1 MTRPISLPKLKAV
14 LFDMDGL
21 IVDTEPIHFQAFR
34 QYMKNHG
41 VDMPESMMADFIGL
55 PEADNLRDL
64 KAKYRLDTSLEQM
77 VAERRVI
84 YLDLIRTLPLRVFPG
99 FWEFSAAARERGLKQ
114 AVVSSAPQEQVEIVL
129 SRLFE
134 GRPDGPAASCFDGI
148 VTGDDIHR
156 NKPAPDIYLEGATR
170 VGAAPDRCLA
180 LEDSPPGAQSAVSAG
195 MTAIAIPNE
204 YTEGLDFPGA
214 AAVLPSLDAARD
226 YLGW

>member
-1 MTRPISLPKLKAV
+1 MTQPISLPNLEAV

-21 IVDTEPIHFQAFR
+21 IVDTEPVHFQAFK
-34 QYMKNHG
+34 QYMKKHG

-64 KAKYRLDTSLEQM
+64 KAKYRLDASLEQM

-134 GRPDGPAASCFDGI
+134 GRDDGPSASYFDGI
-148 VTGDDIHR
+148 VTGDDIHH

-170 VGAAPDRCLA
+170 VGAAPERCLA

-204 YTEGLDFPGA
+204 YTASLDFPGA
-214 AAVLPSLDAARD
+214 AAVLPSLHAARE
-226 YLGW
+226 YLDW

>member
-1 MTRPISLPKLKAV
+1 MTQPTSLPNLEAV

-21 IVDTEPIHFQAFR
+21 IIDTEPIHFQAFKK
-34 QYMKNHG
+34 YMQQHG
-41 VDMPESMMADFIGL
+41 VDMPESMMVDFIGL

-64 KAKYRLDTSLEQM
+64 KAKFKLDAPLEQM

-134 GRPDGPAASCFDGI
+134 GRPDGPPASYFDGI
-148 VTGDDIHR
+148 VTGDDIHH

-170 VGAAPDRCLA
+170 VGVAPDRCLA

-204 YTEGLDFPGA
+204 YTERLDFSGVTA
-214 AAVLPSLDAARD
+214 ILPSLHAARE

>member
-1 MTRPISLPKLKAV
+1 VTRPISLPKLKAV

-99 FWEFSAAARERGLKQ
+99 FWEFSAATRERGLRQ

-134 GRPDGPAASCFDGI
+134 GRPDGPAADYFDGI
-148 VTGDDIHR
+148 VTGDDIHH

-180 LEDSPPGAQSAVSAG
+180 LEDSPPGAQSAVAAG

>member
-1 MTRPISLPKLKAV
+1 MTQPLPLPTLEAV

-21 IVDTEPIHFQAFR
+21 IVDTEPIHFQAFK
-34 QYMKNHG
+34 QYMKQHG
-41 VDMPESMMADFIGL
+41 VDMPESMMTDFIGL
-55 PEADNLRDL
+55 PEADNLLDL
-64 KAKYRLDTSLEQM
+64 KAKFRLDASLEQM

-84 YLDLIRTLPLRVFPG
+84 YLDLIRTQALRVFPG

-134 GRPDGPAASCFDGI
+134 GRPDGPPTSYFDGI
-148 VTGDDIHR
+148 VTGDDIHH
-156 NKPAPDIYLEGATR
+156 NKPAPDIYLEGAKR
-170 VGAAPDRCLA
+170 VGIAPDRCLA
-180 LEDSPPGAQSAVSAG
+180 LEDSPPGAQSAVLAG

-204 YTEGLDFPGA
+204 YTERLDFPA
-214 AAVLPSLDAARD
+214 VAAVLPSLDAARE

>member
-1 MTRPISLPKLKAV
+1 MTQPLPLTTLEAV

-34 QYMKNHG
+34 EYMKKHG

-55 PEADNLRDL
+55 PEADNLLDL
-64 KAKYRLDTSLEQM
+64 KAKYGLDAPLEQL
-77 VAERRVI
+77 VVERRAI
-84 YLDLIRTLPLRVFPG
+84 YLDLIRTQALRVFPG
-99 FWEFSAAARERGLKQ
+99 FWEFSAAARERGVRQ

-134 GRPDGPAASCFDGI
+134 GRPDGPAATYFDGI
-148 VTGDDIHR
+148 VTGNDIHH
-156 NKPAPDIYLEGATR
+156 NKPAPDIYLEGAKR
-170 VGAAPDRCLA
+170 VGVAPDRCLA

-195 MTAIAIPNE
+195 MTVLAIPNE
-204 YTEGLDFPGA
+204 YTASLDFPGA
-214 AAVLPSLDAARD
+214 AAVLPSLDAARE